1 MKLKNMELKNYNV
14 INVNYGES
22 ALIEKYS
29 ACASYDLAIY
39 ILEFIRSNYEKH
51 SSKDFGCQKYIDA
64 INIGID
70 AIKEK
75 QLKES

>member
-1 MKLKNMELKNYNV
+1 MKNIKLNSHNV
-14 INVNYGES
+14 TAVNYGENE
-22 ALIEKYS
+22 LIKKYP

-51 SSKDFGCQKYIDA
+51 LSKDCGCQKYVDA